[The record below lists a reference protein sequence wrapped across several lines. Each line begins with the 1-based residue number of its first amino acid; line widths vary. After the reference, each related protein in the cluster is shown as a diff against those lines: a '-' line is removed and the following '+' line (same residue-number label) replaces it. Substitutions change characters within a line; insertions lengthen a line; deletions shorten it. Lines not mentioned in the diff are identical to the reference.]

1 MAPADAFSAP
11 GGAYYDSDT
20 MTVGDGTWDFEKNTF
35 LLPNL
40 AGLNFE
46 TMRYNGMGN
55 RFSTVAQYHTL
66 ILGHGILAAMIFLF
80 FVPTAVL
87 IARFYTG
94 RPGWAVKVHSMMQ
107 TTTVLLLTVV
117 FALGWFAVG
126 PRRSWT
132 NPHHAIGLALYVM
145 FLLQLLGGCLVP
157 RKYGRSLRRTI
168 HQWSGR
174 LIALLGIVQVPLGLT
189 LYGSP
194 RYLFILFAV
203 WMALLLLLYFILDYR
218 ASDDRRLDRRGRGAH
233 TDAYGAPS
241 EHRTEVT
248 EREKERSGAAKWL
261 GPLAAGG
268 ALWAFMRHRNNK
280 KERDESP
287 GRSRSRSRSPG
298 YSRGPE
304 VIPSR
309 RGSESYVDNDKYTEV
324 DSRRDGDNDKR
335 GPIMKGLLGVGAAL
349 GAGKLMHS
357 MMNRRRDKRGYNDEY
372 SAVSTE
378 TPRRDRVGRF
388 GPEPSEYSDY
398 TVTTRHDPGRG
409 PGLPPPGNAPP
420 MTGAPSAADERRARG
435 PVTPLRSHA
444 RSQSGYDMVES
455 DYSSYVS
462 PSRRQDDTQRS
473 GRGGAAQGV
482 LAGLG
487 LGWLAKKWSD
497 RKNDRAGERRM
508 RDEEDQ
514 RTGVMGSRFTG
525 DGYSSPSRVPRHSRR
540 RPSARPPPSTLG
552 PSTLGP
558 STLGT
563 TVTGMTE
570 TSSQFEPRPA
580 ASGYSSGPPMPPLAA
595 GALPPGPPPG
605 PPPAP
610 GSYMRRTG
618 ASGPGYYPAGPVE
631 IPAVPSGS
639 RGAPPHRDSEG
650 ESYLSP
656 SGYAQRRQSSRRRRT
671 AERAA
676 AAAAASASLLAAEE
690 EDRRKADAQRS
701 GYSPGRSMSVKVKV
715 HDDKDRNM
723 TLRRLTDEEAAT
735 ERTQRGR
742 RRNGST
748 SSLSSIDT
756 LTGRRYRRDGS
767 QRPRAEPPPGAAPYV
782 PAAPSAPPSVH
793 SVLPPLTAGS
803 GPLPPPPDPSAA
815 AGGGQQKDSAYYSG
829 QPPPQTPVGGPEPP
843 PPFNLDSPGSHGTW
857 SGMSPSSGGA
867 ARPPTA
873 SGEAKRAPS
882 AAADN
887 RRRRRLERR
896 RSTSRPTA
904 VGPDMFD

>member
-1 MAPADAFSAP
+1 MAPADPFSAP
-11 GGAYYDSDT
+11 GGAYYSSDT
-20 MTVGDGTWDFEKNTF
+20 MTVGDGTWDFQKNTF

-40 AGLNFE
+40 VGLNFE
-46 TMRYNGMGN
+46 TMQYNGMGN

-80 FVPTAVL
+80 IVPAAVL
-87 IARFYTG
+87 VARFYTG

-132 NPHHAIGLALYVM
+132 NPHHAIGLAVYAM

-157 RKYGRSLRRTI
+157 KRYGRSLRRTI

-174 LIALLGIVQVPLGLT
+174 VIALLGIIQIPLGLT

-203 WMALLLLLYFILDYR
+203 WVALLVLLYFILDYR
-218 ASDDRRLDRRGRGAH
+218 ASDDRRVDRRGRGPRPH
-233 TDAYGAPS
+233 AYGAPS
-241 EHRTEVT
+241 EYPTEIT
-248 EREKERSGAAKWL
+248 EGEKDRSGAAKWL

-268 ALWAFMRHRNNK
+268 AFWAFKRHRKNK
-280 KERDESP
+280 KERDDSP
-287 GRSRSRSRSPG
+287 GRSGSPG

-309 RGSESYVDNDKYTEV
+309 RGSASYVDNDKYTEM
-324 DSRRDGDNDKR
+324 DSRRDGDNDKK
-335 GPIMKGLLGVGAAL
+335 GTIMKGLLGVGAAL
-349 GAGKLMHS
+349 GAGKLMQS
-357 MMNRRRDKRGYNDEY
+357 MMNRGGDKRGRNDEY

-378 TPRRDRVGRF
+378 TPRRDRAAPRY

-398 TVTTRHDPGRG
+398 TTTTRHDLGRDR
-409 PGLPPPGNAPP
+409 GLPPPRNATVL
-420 MTGAPSAADERRARG
+420 TGAPSAADERHARR

-444 RSQSGYDMVES
+444 RTHSGYDMVDS

-462 PSRRQDDTQRS
+462 PSRRQDDARR
-473 GRGGAAQGV
+473 GDRGGTGQGV

-497 RKNDRAGERRM
+497 RKKDQAGERRI

-514 RTGVMGSRFTG
+514 RSGVLGSRYTG
-525 DGYSSPSRVPRHSRR
+525 DGYSSPSRVHKQSRR
-540 RPSARPPPSTLG
+540 RPSGRPLPSTLG
-552 PSTLGP
+552 PSTFGP

-563 TVTGMTE
+563 SVTGMTE

-595 GALPPGPPPG
+595 GAVQSGSSPGTG
-605 PPPAP
+605 LL
-610 GSYMRRTG
+610 YMRSG
-618 ASGPGYYPAGPVE
+618 AGPGYPPGQ
-631 IPAVPSGS
+631 PSGTAPLPPEP
-639 RGAPPHRDSEG
+639 RGAPRRDSEG

-656 SGYAQRRQSSRRRRT
+656 AGHPQQRQSSRGRR
-671 AERAA
+671 AGDRAA
-676 AAAAASASLLAAEE
+676 EAAAASASMLAAEE
-690 EDRRKADAQRS
+690 EDRRMADTEPM
-701 GYSPGRSMSVKVKV
+701 GYSPGRPVSVKVQV
-715 HDDKDRNM
+715 HDDKDRNV
-723 TLRRLTDEEAAT
+723 TLRKLTDEEAAAA
-735 ERTQRGR
+735 RIQRGR

-748 SSLSSIDT
+748 SSLSSVDT
-756 LTGRRYRRDGS
+756 LTGGRYRRDGS
-767 QRPRAEPPPGAAPYV
+767 LRPRAEPAAAPSV
-782 PAAPSAPPSVH
+782 IAPSAPSVPPE
-793 SVLPPLTAGS
+793 SVLTAEPELPPLER
-803 GPLPPPPDPSAA
+803 PNPSFA
-815 AGGGQQKDSAYYSG
+815 AGGGQHKDSAYYSG
-829 QPPPQTPVGGPEPP
+829 HPPPPQTPIGGPP
-843 PPFNLDSPGSHGTW
+843 PPFHLDSPGSHGTW
-857 SGMSPSSGGA
+857 SGMSPSSPGGPGQA
-867 ARPPTA
+867 TA
-873 SGEAKRAPS
+873 GGAKRAPS

-896 RSTSRPTA
+896 RSTSRPTTA
-904 VGPDMFD
+904 GVDMFD